1 MRLLPG
7 AQAPELRGLDF
18 LGQPQDLAGLRGQ
31 PVLLSFYRYASCP
44 LCNLRMRELILAHPR
59 LQARGLVVLA
69 VFQSPAASIA
79 QYVGRQDAPFALLP
93 DPQLQLYRR
102 WGVESRW
109 SALLSPVA
117 WGRALRALA
126 AGHGLGRIEGPVDR
140 CPADFL
146 IDAEGRIARAYYG
159 RDIADHLPLAE
170 IEAWLPPAPAAAA
183 ELAL

>member
-7 AQAPELRGLDF
+7 AMAPELRGPDF
-18 LGQPQDLAGLRGQ
+18 LGRPQDLAALRGR

-59 LQARGLVVLA
+59 LQARGLTLLA
-69 VFQSPAASIA
+69 VFQSPAASMA
-79 QYVGRQDAPFALLP
+79 EYVGRQDAPFPLLP
-93 DPQLQLYRR
+93 DPQLQHYRR

-109 SALLSPVA
+109 SALLSPAA
-117 WGRALRALA
+117 WGLALRAMA
-126 AGHGLGRIEGPVDR
+126 AGHWPGRIEGPVDR

-159 RDIADHLPLAE
+159 RDIGDHLPLAE
-170 IEAWLPPAPAAAA
+170 IEAWLPPLPAVAA